1 MAEAPCLDEVD
12 LDLVAALQ
20 HAPRAPFDVLARAI
34 GVSARTVTRRY
45 TRLVE
50 DDLLRVICELD
61 WSLLAEGVP
70 VNVWLDTE
78 PGASHEVAT
87 ALAARTDTTFVSICS
102 GRGDVYTV
110 LHGMTRKA
118 TTTALTTELPRIAG
132 IRSIRSEWVL
142 RRLTSSAAW
151 RLPRLGKEQRT
162 ALSDHSITERGQR
175 HQELDPLERNLAE
188 LLRTDART
196 PYSEIARSL
205 EITESRARRTAT
217 ALFDS
222 GMLRPRVEI
231 DPHQLGY
238 QTEVVLSISCPPHA
252 ADELTTTLR
261 THPAT
266 RFLGL
271 VAAKPTLTWDGVFHN
286 EDELADFLTADIGS
300 HQAVTA
306 LECSFHL
313 NIAKRYWTST
323 RT

>member
-20 HAPRAPFDVLARAI
+20 RAPRAPFDVLARAI

-45 TRLVE
+45 TCLVE
-50 DDLLRVICELD
+50 DGLLRVICEVD
-61 WSLLAEGVP
+61 WSLLAEGGP

-78 PGASHEVAT
+78 PGAAHEVAT
-87 ALAARTDTTFVSICS
+87 ALAARADTTFVSVCS

-110 LHGMTRKA
+110 LHGMTRRA
-118 TTTALTTELPRIAG
+118 TTTALTTELPRITG
-132 IRSIRSEWVL
+132 IRGVRSERVL

-151 RLPRLGKEQRT
+151 RLPRLSEGQRA
-162 ALSDHSITERGQR
+162 ALTEHTITERGER
-175 HQELDPLERNLAE
+175 HQELGLLERDLAG
-188 LLRTDART
+188 LLRGDART

-238 QTEVVLSISCPPHA
+238 QTEVVLSVSCLPYA
-252 ADELTTTLR
+252 TDELTTALQA
-261 THPAT
+261 HPAT

-271 VAAKPTLTWDGVFHN
+271 VAANPTLTWDGVFHN
-286 EDELADFLTADIGS
+286 EEELAEFLTTDIGS
-300 HQAVTA
+300 HRTVTA

-313 NIAKRYWTST
+313 DIVKRYWTST
-323 RT
+323 RA